1 MIFIGIGSNLASAIY
16 GSPMEI
22 CEASIELL
30 NQENMTVFAKSSWY
44 NSAPIPA
51 SPQPDF
57 INGIIGIETD
67 LKSLELLS
75 MLLEIESLM
84 GRERSVRDAARI
96 IDIDLLAYNDEI
108 VASEHLHLPH
118 PRMHERAFVIAP
130 LAEIAPDWHHPAS
143 GKSILELLAPIA
155 DQKITRI

>member
-1 MIFIGIGSNLASAIY
+1 MPLA
-16 GSPMEI
+16 
-22 CEASIELL
+22 
-30 NQENMTVFAKSSWY
+30 K
-44 NSAPIPA
+44 NSR
-51 SPQPDF
+51 S
-57 INGIIGIETD
+57 TD
-67 LKSLELLS
+67 SVCS
-75 MLLEIESLM
+75 C
-84 GRERSVRDAARI
+84 ERSVRDAARI